1 MSMTYGNGVYQH
13 LHTGCFPP
21 TWRCLSPS
29 ETQEFSKVANSLGFV
44 LYEPAFYTLYGGY
57 RLPHSNLDLFLGTTR
72 KGVLPGTQKQ
82 ICAYYAAGRLKMCS
96 TNNFS
101 QQPIVFFS
109 TSYRPGRFLL
119 PATLF
124 YQLMGSSISMLN
136 VHSHFKPL
144 VSQSV
149 THIPKLMYSVGS
161 DDSI

>member
-1 MSMTYGNGVYQH
+1 MTYGNGVYQH

-72 KGVLPGTQKQ
+72 NGVLPGTQKY

-96 TNNFS
+96 TN
-101 QQPIVFFS
+101 IFFS
-109 TSYRPGRFLL
+109 VANSF
-119 PATLF
+119 LF
-124 YQLMGSSISMLN
+124 YIIQTWKIPVTCNSFLSTHGFINFNVECTQSFQAISF
-136 VHSHFKPL
+136 S
-144 VSQSV
+144 VS
-149 THIPKLMYSVGS
+149 YSYS
-161 DDSI
+161 QIDIFCWK